1 MNTFTSSIASYK
13 RLEGKVAIITGG
25 ASGIGASAVRIFHDQ
40 GAKVVI
46 ADIQD
51 NLGES
56 IAKNLGEDVC
66 YIHCDVSKEDDVSDL
81 VDATIAKHGKL
92 DIMYNNAGVLDRP
105 FGSILDT
112 TKADLDKCIG
122 VNLVGAFLGAKH
134 AARVMVPQRKGV
146 ILFTAS
152 ACTSIAGISTHSY
165 AASKYAIWG
174 LARNLAAE
182 LGEYGIRVNCVSPY
196 AVLTGMNSK
205 GMSEEAVAQIEVAV
219 GEMGNLKGEIL
230 KPEGVA
236 RAALFLA
243 SDEANFVSGLNLV
256 LDGGFSVVN
265 PSLSKA
271 YQIIP

>member
-1 MNTFTSSIASYK
+1 MSSASSIASYK

-25 ASGIGASAVRIFHDQ
+25 ASGIGASAVRIFHDH

-51 NLGES
+51 DLGEA
-56 IAKNLGEDVC
+56 IAKNLGDDVC

-81 VDATIAKHGKL
+81 VDATIAKYGKL
-92 DIMYNNAGVLDRP
+92 DIMYNNAGVLDSA
-105 FGSILDT
+105 FGGILDT

-152 ACTSIAGISTHSY
+152 ACTAIGGLSTHSY

-174 LARNLAAE
+174 LARNLASE
-182 LGEYGIRVNCVSPY
+182 LGKYSIRVNCVSPF

-205 GMSEEAVAQIEVAV
+205 GIDADDFAKMEVAV
-219 GEMGNLKGEIL
+219 SAMGNLKGEVL
-230 KPEGVA
+230 KAEGIA

-256 LDGGFSVVN
+256 VDGGFSVVN
-265 PSLSKA
+265 PTLMMMA
-271 YQIIP
+271 DQIVS

>member
-1 MNTFTSSIASYK
+1 MIF

-92 DIMYNNAGVLDRP
+92 DIMYNNAGVIDRP

-196 AVLTGMNSK
+196 AVLTGLNSK
-205 GMSEEAVAQIEVAV
+205 GMDEEAVAQIEVAV
-219 GEMGNLKGEIL
+219 SEMGNLKGEVL

-256 LDGGFSVVN
+256 VDGGFSVVN
-265 PSLSKA
+265 PSLLKA
-271 YQIIP
+271 HQIIP

>member
-1 MNTFTSSIASYK
+1 M
-13 RLEGKVAIITGG
+13 AIITGG

-92 DIMYNNAGVLDRP
+92 DIMYNNAGVIDRP

-152 ACTSIAGISTHSY
+152 ACTSIAGMSTHSY

-196 AVLTGMNSK
+196 AVLTGLNSK
-205 GMSEEAVAQIEVAV
+205 GMDEEAVAQIEVAV
-219 GEMGNLKGEIL
+219 SEMGNLKGEVL

-256 LDGGFSVVN
+256 VDGGFSVVN

-271 YQIIP
+271 HQIIP

>member
-1 MNTFTSSIASYK
+1 LIF

-51 NLGES
+51 DLGEA
-56 IAKNLGEDVC
+56 IAKNLGDDVC

-81 VDATIAKHGKL
+81 VDATIAKYGKL
-92 DIMYNNAGVLDRP
+92 DIMYNNAGVLDSP
-105 FGSILDT
+105 FGGILDT

-152 ACTSIAGISTHSY
+152 ACTAIGGLSTHSY

-174 LARNLAAE
+174 LARNLASE
-182 LGEYGIRVNCVSPY
+182 LGQYSIRVNCVSPF

-205 GMSEEAVAQIEVAV
+205 GIDEDDFAKMEVAV
-219 GEMGNLKGEIL
+219 SAMGNLKGEVL
-230 KPEGVA
+230 KPEGIA

-256 LDGGFSVVN
+256 VDGGFSVVN
-265 PSLSKA
+265 PTLMMMA
-271 YQIIP
+271 DQIAS

>member
-1 MNTFTSSIASYK
+1 LIF

-51 NLGES
+51 DLGEA
-56 IAKNLGEDVC
+56 IAKNLGDDVC

-105 FGSILDT
+105 FGGILDT
-112 TKADLDKCIG
+112 TKADLDKCIS

-152 ACTSIAGISTHSY
+152 ACTAIGGLSTHSY

-174 LARNLAAE
+174 LARNLASE
-182 LGEYGIRVNCVSPY
+182 LGQYSIRVNCVSPF
-196 AVLTGMNSK
+196 AVLTGMTTAK
-205 GMSEEAVAQIEVAV
+205 GIHEDDIAKMEVAMS
-219 GEMGNLKGEIL
+219 GMGNLKGEVL
-230 KPEGVA
+230 KAEGIA

-256 LDGGFSVVN
+256 VDGGFSIVN
-265 PSLSKA
+265 PTMLMA
-271 YQIIP
+271 IMPHQITP